1 MPRCPGVVRVP
12 QVNTTLCDG
21 VNEGRGPLTTGQTFD
36 RSGRANTPRRL
47 DPQQSRLLQ
56 TSTITVSRLVNH
68 TRYIRSGSSTRLVV
82 IGNAKVRT
90 AGGHPRKHPA
100 DRQSQYRFRPTIYPK
115 TGARNA
121 FFPAASVIPS
131 TPIYGWHQR
140 LRSPADLPEEE
151 DPAAMTATLPAMTTM
166 PDIWTTQG
174 DGGGLF
180 DNDHGIAPGSGDF
193 TQLLQF

>member
-21 VNEGRGPLTTGQTFD
+21 VNEGRGPLTTGQV
-36 RSGRANTPRRL
+36 A
-47 DPQQSRLLQ
+47 
-56 TSTITVSRLVNH
+56 
-68 TRYIRSGSSTRLVV
+68 RYIRSGSSTRLVV

-131 TPIYGWHQR
+131 TPIYAATGIWLWFSR
-140 LRSPADLPEEE
+140 PSFCPIARESRGMFGYGRSTGA
-151 DPAAMTATLPAMTTM
+151 
-166 PDIWTTQG
+166 G
-174 DGGGLF
+174 D
-180 DNDHGIAPGSGDF
+180 
-193 TQLLQF
+193 

>member
-131 TPIYGWHQR
+131 TPIYAATGIWLWFSR
-140 LRSPADLPEEE
+140 PSFCPIARESRGMFGYGRSTGA
-151 DPAAMTATLPAMTTM
+151 
-166 PDIWTTQG
+166 G
-174 DGGGLF
+174 D
-180 DNDHGIAPGSGDF
+180 
-193 TQLLQF
+193 